1 MWVAPYSSIPHTH
14 GFSDHH
20 RWKSSLVC
28 VLVRRYLDRT
38 TQTLIDVHSISATM
52 ISRLM
57 LNLHDA
63 SNRQIDFQPL
73 SVELEPI
80 RFRDG
85 DRL

>member
-1 MWVAPYSSIPHTH
+1 MFIDTSHFD
-14 GFSDHH
+14 GFTDHYC
-20 RWKSSLVC
+20 WESSLVC
-28 VLVRRYLDRT
+28 VLVRRHLDRT
-38 TQTLIDVHSISATM
+38 SQTLIVVHSISATM

-57 LNLHDA
+57 LNLHNA